1 MISIYHGVFEIWY
14 HNSLKEFNSR
24 ERLLKNKLCG
34 EGQNIRSLI
43 IEKLSL
49 QIKVNQHV
57 KR

>member
-1 MISIYHGVFEIWY
+1 MISIYHGVVENWY

-43 IEKLSL
+43 IEKLRL
-49 QIKVNQHV
+49 QIEVIQHV